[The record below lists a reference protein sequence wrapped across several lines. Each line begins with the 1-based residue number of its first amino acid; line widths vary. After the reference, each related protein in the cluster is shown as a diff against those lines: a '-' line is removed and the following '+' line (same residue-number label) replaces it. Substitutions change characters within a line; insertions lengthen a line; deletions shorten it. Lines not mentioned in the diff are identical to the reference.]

1 MVLAA
6 SWWPPGRPRGRRTS
20 RFELTV
26 DAARLAADRHT
37 IVVSGTYTCGPM
49 ELDVVAGGGT
59 VDLTVRQGRVTGF
72 GYVPILLCD
81 DTVQTYRTEVTTF
94 GTRQFTRARGQGQRL
109 RDRPRRTATA
119 SAGRP
124 SRTPSSDNQRLT
136 ISRRVSPPPPPNRR
150 RRR

>member
-1 MVLAA
+1 MARDE
-6 SWWPPGRPRGRRTS
+6 S
-20 RFELTV
+20 FELTV

-72 GYVPILLCD
+72 GYVPILRCD

-94 GTRQFTRARGQGQRL
+94 GTRQFKRGAAR
-109 RDRPRRTATA
+109 A
-119 SAGRP
+119 SASGIVHGERDGVGVDQ
-124 SRTPSSDNQRLT
+124 RTQLDNRRLT
-136 ISRRVSPPPPPNRR
+136 ISRG
-150 RRR
+150 